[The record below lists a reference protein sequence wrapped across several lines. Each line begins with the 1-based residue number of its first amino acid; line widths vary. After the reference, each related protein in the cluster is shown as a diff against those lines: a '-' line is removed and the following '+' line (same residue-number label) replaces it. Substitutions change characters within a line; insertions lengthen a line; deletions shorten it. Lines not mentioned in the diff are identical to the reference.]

1 MSPFDMD
8 VTDVEA
14 WEASDILPPGTH
26 KVEVIKAEEGTSSG
40 GHPQLELELRAYT
53 GEHQDGTIRD
63 WIVVIPST
71 AGKVKQILEA
81 FGIEKL
87 VGYGA
92 EDFKSRRAQ
101 IIVRTEP
108 RDGQEYS
115 KVRAYE
121 PVSDS
126 TAAKSDEEPLPF

>member
-40 GHPQLELELRAYT
+40 GHPQLELELRAYE
-53 GEHQDGTIRD
+53 GEYQDGTIRD

-92 EDFKSRRAQ
+92 EDFKSRKAQ
-101 IIVRTEP
+101 VIVRNEL
-108 RDGQEYS
+108 REGQERS
-115 KVRAYE
+115 RVKAYE

-126 TAAKSDEEPLPF
+126 AAAKSDEEPLPF